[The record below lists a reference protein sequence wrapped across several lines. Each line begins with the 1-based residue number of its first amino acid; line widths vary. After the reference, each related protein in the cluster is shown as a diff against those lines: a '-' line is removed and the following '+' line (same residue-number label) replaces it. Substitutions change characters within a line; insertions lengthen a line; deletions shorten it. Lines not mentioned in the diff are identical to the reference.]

1 MTGRKRGTMNNKYFD
16 ELEEIGS
23 YLLGVRNASEE
34 TGNDFSA
41 SACKVAIKRLQHILE
56 SIEGNCHTK

>member
-1 MTGRKRGTMNNKYFD
+1 MNNKYFD